1 MLKCGFFVL
10 GTESDCTIGYVKCGN
25 QVDCIYAGLICDGTQ
40 QCPDGSDED
49 KEICTQGKYCVFITG
64 FLTRLTRRVPLV
76 EQELLIL
83 PDHMSSPP
91 VFGGVRVTRSLALC
105 VVDRC
110 FSFCTFFYWPLC
122 FLIFF
127 DIRIIITPLVSSNF
141 SNK

>member
-40 QCPDGSDED
+40 QCPGGSM
-49 KEICTQGKYCVFITG
+49 KTRKSVHKISIVLITG

-83 PDHMSSPP
+83 PDHISSPP

-110 FSFCTFFYWPLC
+110 FSFCTFFCLPLSC
-122 FLIFF
+122 PIFF
-127 DIRIIITPLVSSNF
+127 DIRIIITPLVSSNS